1 MRSDQRATSE
11 VREAPVRVVRPNSVR
26 HHGNRHGRSQAARM
40 AVLEAA
46 DDLLVEFGFSG
57 LTIEGIAIRA
67 GVAKQTIYR
76 WWTSKTDILL
86 ESLAVDATEHFT
98 ALAGNDLGS
107 DRGELPRT
115 EDIDLATDQL
125 VGPIYYRVLVTHEPV
140 PAQFTDAL
148 VARYLDGG
156 TGGGS

>member
-1 MRSDQRATSE
+1 M
-11 VREAPVRVVRPNSVR
+11 
-26 HHGNRHGRSQAARM
+26 
-40 AVLEAA
+40 
-46 DDLLVEFGFSG
+46 
-57 LTIEGIAIRA
+57 RA

-76 WWTSKTDILL
+76 WWFSKTDILL
-86 ESLAVDATEHFT
+86 ESHADDATEHFT

-107 DRGELPRT
+107 DLRAHLRELAVFLTETDAGAVWQALVGHAQHDPAVRGRFEADAVSAQRDRVRAPLIRAVERGELPRT

-140 PAQFTDAL
+140 PTQFTDAL
-148 VARYLDGG
+148 VARYLDGR